1 MNTSAKVIVEQK
13 KKQPCMLS
21 FSGSFNP
28 IHTGH
33 IKVLEMIKSYLE
45 AEGYEVLSG
54 YIAPSSDNY
63 VRGKLGLKAIDLE
76 DRVAMVELAIQSH
89 FDKINSRSWLY
100 SCPYGIMSSSKTAAE
115 IRSKNNI
122 PSYIK
127 IFEVG
132 GADYALRA
140 KPWSIPK
147 HCNKPF
153 ICIGRGKDTEKVK
166 QLSQKGINDDFILIE
181 SEIDIDVSSSLIRQI
196 LLEEDKSRNLSRSS
210 SKASGISTETESSL
224 SKDNSSI
231 EAKIDAKIDA
241 KIEARAAPTDHVE
254 KQKEKSQESQILVCG
269 LLEKPVYDYIIAH
282 KLL

>member
-1 MNTSAKVIVEQK
+1 MNTSGKNDKLSNFGKLKVVVEHK
-13 KKQPCMLS
+13 RKQPCMLS

-33 IKVLEMIKSYLE
+33 IKVLEMIKAFLE
-45 AEGYEVLSG
+45 ADGYEVLRG

-63 VRGKLGLKAIDLE
+63 VRGKLGLNAIDL
-76 DRVAMVELAIQSH
+76 DNRVTMVELSIQSY
-89 FDKINSRSWLY
+89 FERNNVPCWLQA
-100 SCPYGIMSSSKTAAE
+100 CPFGIMSSSKTAAE

-140 KPWSIPK
+140 KPWAVPK

-166 QLSQKGINDDFILIE
+166 ELSQKGINEDFILIE

-196 LLEEDKSRNLSRSS
+196 ILEEEKSRSVKENRSTIS
-210 SKASGISTETESSL
+210 ESDKASPREPNES
-224 SKDNSSI
+224 
-231 EAKIDAKIDA
+231 
-241 KIEARAAPTDHVE
+241 
-254 KQKEKSQESQILVCG
+254 ESQILVRR
-269 LLEKPVYDYIIAH
+269 LLEKPVYHYILAH